1 MNILDQVIIAIIIV
15 GAIVGLF
22 RGFFKEVAGTI
33 GLLVAAIVAN
43 YVSPYTIPYFGNWIS
58 NETLAAIIVWLLV
71 FVVTM
76 LIMNQIAALL
86 SKLMSA
92 ASLGWINRLAGFV
105 FAAIKYCLLIALVIS
120 VLEIICAQVDLFNMK
135 DYLEGSSVVPK
146 LHSVVDI
153 VMPWCYEHILH
164 PALEL
169 LKK

>member
-1 MNILDQVIIAIIIV
+1 
-15 GAIVGLF
+15 
-22 RGFFKEVAGTI
+22 
-33 GLLVAAIVAN
+33 
-43 YVSPYTIPYFGNWIS
+43 
-58 NETLAAIIVWLLV
+58 
-71 FVVTM
+71 M

-105 FAAIKYCLLIALVIS
+105 FAAIKYCLLIALVVS
-120 VLEIICAQVDLFNMK
+120 VLEIICAQVDLFNIK
-135 DYLEGSSVVPK
+135 DYLERSSVVPK

-153 VMPWCYEHILH
+153 IMPWCYEHILH